1 MVALTLLIL
10 KIFVCSEMPKN
21 IARSVPGGHGGR
33 GGGSARSKKSINSKT
48 SSYLCGGRVSGHGFV
63 IRGVSSGLPAGRA
76 GPGLVIP
83 VVCYVKLLRN
93 FYHRVLISLLLTF
106 GFKRC

>member
-10 KIFVCSEMPKN
+10 KIFVCSKMPKN

-63 IRGVSSGLPAGRA
+63 IRGVSSGLPAGSA
-76 GPGLVIP
+76 GPGL
-83 VVCYVKLLRN
+83 VCYVKLLGN

>member
-21 IARSVPGGHGGR
+21 IARSVSGGHGGR

-48 SSYLCGGRVSGHGFV
+48 SSYLCGGRVLSHGFV
-63 IRGVSSGLPAGRA
+63 IRGGSSGLLACSA
-76 GPGLVIP
+76 GPGMLCQVI
-83 VVCYVKLLRN
+83 YSGT
-93 FYHRVLISLLLTF
+93 FIYRVLISLLSTF
-106 GFKRC
+106 RFKRC

>member
-10 KIFVCSEMPKN
+10 KIFVCSKMPKN

-48 SSYLCGGRVSGHGFV
+48 SSYLCGGRVSGHGLV
-63 IRGVSSGLPAGRA
+63 IRGASSGQ
-76 GPGLVIP
+76 
-83 VVCYVKLLRN
+83 CWSWYVMSSY
-93 FYHRVLISLLLTF
+93 FGTF
-106 GFKRC
+106 ITVF

>member
-48 SSYLCGGRVSGHGFV
+48 SSYLCGGRVLSHGFV
-63 IRGVSSGLPAGRA
+63 IRGGSSGLLACSA
-76 GPGLVIP
+76 GPRMLSQITQDPLSTV
-83 VVCYVKLLRN
+83 
-93 FYHRVLISLLLTF
+93 F
-106 GFKRC
+106 